1 MSEIRLIAKPIKLF
15 KKLEAL
21 APQHLF
27 ILKIDNNSSKYGIRG
42 GPKGGDGFINW
53 LISDLEVT
61 VSQYDS
67 HHTDCPEE
75 DRKRPKEECKGWDK
89 LPSHTLAVGDE
100 SEISQYWEKSV
111 KRVEWINKQG
121 FDYKTPIEEVKK
133 LYGFSFGGH
142 LNSNT
147 AARDIVEAMG
157 LEFVLP
163 KFEIGNGE
171 EREVFA
177 PGYDGQMEDS
187 RLDKGIKWISSLG
200 EKSREYV
207 ERDSFF
213 LKELQGKYLE
223 NAKLGTKAQLSISK
237 CAYIKYIKMRDGED
251 KRCEETKIVP
261 SLREINS
268 HKDKIYEYLSHGVN
282 ENRDGW
288 EEMSK
293 KLAEHAVKS
302 NDCEVANIFKQ
313 VAKSQTIKK
322 ALMDIT
328 MSEEFHKYLN
338 NPFNFGALDKSDL
351 TKQEVEFSNIEH
363 IIKSCNMMYDHN
375 EL

>member
-27 ILKIDNNSSKYGIRG
+27 ILKIDNNSSKYAIRG

-53 LISDLEVT
+53 LTSDLEVT
-61 VSQYDS
+61 VSQYNS
-67 HHTDCPEE
+67 HHTDCPKQELEE
-75 DRKRPKEECKGWDK
+75 REKECEDWDK

-100 SEISQYWEKSV
+100 SEISQYWEKAA

-163 KFEIGNGE
+163 KFKIGSGE

-177 PGYDGQMEDS
+177 PGYDGVMQDS

-200 EKSREYV
+200 EKLRKYV
-207 ERDSFF
+207 ETDWFF
-213 LKELQGKYLE
+213 LKEPQGSYVK
-223 NAKLGTKAQLSISK
+223 NAKLGTKVQLSISE

-251 KRCEETKIVP
+251 KGCEETKVVP
-261 SLREINS
+261 TLREVNS
-268 HKDKIYEYLSHGVN
+268 HKDKIYEYLYQGLK
-282 ENRDGW
+282 ENRDEW

-293 KLAEHAVKS
+293 KLAAYAGKN
-302 NDCEVANIFKQ
+302 NDCEIANIFNY
-313 VAKSQTIKK
+313 VPKSQKIKK
-322 ALMDIT
+322 ALMDMT
-328 MSEEFHKYLN
+328 MSEEFRKFLHAPYHMSI
-338 NPFNFGALDKSDL
+338 LDKSDF
-351 TKQEVEFSNIEH
+351 TKQEIEFSNIEQ
-363 IIKSCNMMYDHN
+363 IMNSCDIMYSNN